1 MKKGIYTHLLQ
12 LTIAVIVSLTICAF
26 TGLLDK
32 GWLSVLM
39 NVVVTVAAMYGMQ
52 YMMNYKSARYSK
64 RINDPSAPDL
74 DVRLNGITIGS
85 LSDADYAAMQQDALR
100 DGRNAL
106 AQLLNIGRVLF
117 TVVDRLIVVVPVLV
131 FWGVLAFAA
140 FAPYSPAEM
149 LLEFQQVDAATIK
162 RTLGQLLQIG
172 ATLVLMTMMMMP
184 VLGFRFGFKNC
195 YSAAVDQMLRYH
207 FKMPAGGDFRV
218 ARPLLL
224 TPHKDNKP
232 C

>member
-1 MKKGIYTHLLQ
+1 MKKGIHTHLLQ

-52 YMMNYKSARYSK
+52 YMMNYTSARYSK

-85 LSDADYAAMQQDALR
+85 LSDAEYAAMQQEALH

-149 LLEFQQVDAATIK
+149 LLEFQQADAATIK

-172 ATLVLMTMMMMP
+172 ATLVLVTMMMMP

-207 FKMPAGGDFRV
+207 FKTPADGDFRV
-218 ARPLLL
+218 TRPLLL
-224 TPHKDNKP
+224 THHKDNKP